1 MPHIVASFDAEL
13 QKLSALVVDMG
24 ATVATQ
30 IEDAARAFQSRDM
43 ALAKSVIATDKMV
56 DSLQMRIEE
65 RVISMIA
72 KRQPMAIDLRETI
85 TTLKIATDLER
96 MGDLAK
102 NNAKRVIAMNEHA
115 HPTGVGVNLDIL
127 SKSAHEQLARVMQAY
142 ARRNKDLARQVWESD
157 GEIDTLHTAL
167 FRELLTYMMEDPR
180 SIGYCAHLLFCAKN
194 LERIGDHATTTLQPA
209 SSSRA
214 SGQRGRTPAQSS
226 PTRWTTDISNHAQ
239 AFGSNGPP
247 GEHGLRRGCNCA
259 VTSVCHV
266 IRCRT
271 RNANCRRDVEATPD
285 VGFAC
290 TVFRQQHAGRRSH
303 GRGRQCPLGAHGQE
317 ASSHGSNR
325 YPAEGSRSWL
335 RPLKGWPL
343 SHA

>member
-30 IEDAARAFQSRDM
+30 IEDAARAFQSRDLV
-43 ALAKSVIATDKMV
+43 LAKSVIAADKTV
-56 DSLQMRIEE
+56 DALQMRIEE

-102 NNAKRVIAMNEHA
+102 NNAKRVIAMSEHSQ
-115 HPTGVGVNLDIL
+115 PTGVGVNLDTL
-127 SKSAHEQLARVMQAY
+127 SKSAHSQLARVMQAY

-194 LERIGDHATTTLQPA
+194 LERIGDHATNIAENIHYVATGEFLSGERPKGLNPSTIQP
-209 SSSRA
+209 SSLE
-214 SGQRGRTPAQSS
+214 
-226 PTRWTTDISNHAQ
+226 D
-239 AFGSNGPP
+239 
-247 GEHGLRRGCNCA
+247 
-259 VTSVCHV
+259 
-266 IRCRT
+266 
-271 RNANCRRDVEATPD
+271 
-285 VGFAC
+285 
-290 TVFRQQHAGRRSH
+290 
-303 GRGRQCPLGAHGQE
+303 
-317 ASSHGSNR
+317 
-325 YPAEGSRSWL
+325 
-335 RPLKGWPL
+335 
-343 SHA
+343 